1 MAEAMDGVGPTGL
14 PAGDR
19 RETRKDEILEWWSA
33 YRGIKSGG
41 ARGLEVRD
49 KSDGSNRYGVIPWDV
64 PLRDQG
70 SPSVGQLEEPEA
82 VHNGYTYQQ
91 FPSRRQRNRR
101 RRGNR
106 QGQGPVV

>member
-19 RETRKDEILEWWSA
+19 RETRKNEILEWWSA

-70 SPSVGQLEEPEA
+70 PQAECEQQEPEA
-82 VHNGYTYQQ
+82 VHNGYTYRQ
-91 FPSRRQRNRR
+91 FGSRRERDGRR
-101 RRGNR
+101 RAER
-106 QGQGPVV
+106 QRKGPVV

>member
-1 MAEAMDGVGPTGL
+1 MAEAMDGVGPAGL

-19 RETRKDEILEWWSA
+19 REARKDEILEWWRD

-49 KSDGSNRYGVIPWDV
+49 KGDGSNRYGVIPWEV

-70 SPSVGQLEEPEA
+70 SPVVGQLEEPEA
-82 VHNGYTYQQ
+82 VHHGYTYRQ
-91 FPSRRQRNRR
+91 FGSRRDRDGRR
-101 RRGNR
+101 RAERER
-106 QGQGPVV
+106 KSSLV

>member
-1 MAEAMDGVGPTGL
+1 MAEAMDGVGPAGL

-19 RETRKDEILEWWSA
+19 RTERESEILEWWRA

-49 KSDGSNRYGVIPWDV
+49 KGDGSNRYGVIPWDV

-82 VHNGYTYQQ
+82 VHNGYTYRQ
-91 FPSRRQRNRR
+91 FPTRRSRQLERQRNRK
-101 RRGNR
+101 
-106 QGQGPVV
+106 GQGPVV